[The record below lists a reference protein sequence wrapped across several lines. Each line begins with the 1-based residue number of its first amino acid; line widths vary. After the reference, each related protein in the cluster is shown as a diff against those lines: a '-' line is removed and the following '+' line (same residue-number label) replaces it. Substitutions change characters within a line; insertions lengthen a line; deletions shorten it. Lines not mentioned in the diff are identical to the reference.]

1 MVFRGRIRAVG
12 ARIGAFLLL
21 GAVCLT
27 ACGADDDA
35 LAEAVARIHAGE
47 PPGAVWL
54 DTGLDPA
61 MATRMT
67 RRLAEEPDK
76 RAAFLAELR
85 RSLAEA
91 SSETTDQQ

>member
-1 MVFRGRIRAVG
+1 M
-12 ARIGAFLLL
+12 LL

-35 LAEAVARIHAGE
+35 LAEAAARIHAGE

-61 MATRMT
+61 MVTRMT
-67 RRLAEEPDK
+67 RRLAEEPDE

-85 RSLAEA
+85 RRLT
-91 SSETTDQQ
+91 ETPPE